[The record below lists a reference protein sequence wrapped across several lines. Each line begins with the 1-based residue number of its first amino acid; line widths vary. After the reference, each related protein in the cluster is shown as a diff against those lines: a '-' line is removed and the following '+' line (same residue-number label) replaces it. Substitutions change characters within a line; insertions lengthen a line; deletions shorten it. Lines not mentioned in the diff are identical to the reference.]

1 MIGESMFYGPY
12 NAIEILV
19 LPAVLFMVV
28 VAPIWLVMYYRSKR
42 RAQAALS
49 GEERAELERLTD
61 LADRMGERVE
71 TLEAILDA
79 ETPDWRKRDPAS

>member
-28 VAPIWLVMYYRSKR
+28 VAPIWLVMHYRSKR

>member
-1 MIGESMFYGPY
+1 MSEF
-12 NAIEILV
+12 LV
-19 LPAVLFMVV
+19 VPVVLFMVV
-28 VAPIWLVMYYRSKR
+28 VAPIWLVMHYRSKR
-42 RAQAALS
+42 HGQRSLS

-61 LADRMGERVE
+61 LADRMGERIE